1 MNELQT
7 IYEKRVCRGVTGTIF
22 FEGRRPLN
30 EGNTPDWN
38 RLKVFYTKYGKKSLE
53 VYGGLRYPVKYRLT
67 YSKEQHY
74 ISAGVALTP
83 EEWVE
88 MRKTKKAEL
97 SANRDKLVSGF
108 NALMDL
114 VEEVVKEGAYSFE
127 KLKRRQGKGDRND
140 VFASYESRIA
150 ELRGEGR
157 IGTASNYECSLS
169 SLRKF
174 TKGKGV
180 TFSEINE
187 EWLRNYERWMVEE
200 GNSYTTIG
208 IYLRPLRAMFNA
220 TDTPSAQYPF
230 GKGKYMIP
238 KGKGTKRALH
248 KSQIVALKSE
258 PALPGTSEEQYRDL
272 WLFSYLCNGANIKD
286 ICNLKHSNLKG
297 NRVVF
302 VRSKTERTTKSK
314 DRIEAVIVPDMKR
327 IIEKWGS
334 PTYEDS
340 YIFPYFKRGMSP
352 ADKQKAV
359 ARVVKMVNK
368 SMNRIAKRVGI
379 DFNVT
384 SYVARHSFAVN
395 SERNGQRLSVISKT
409 LGHKD
414 LKTTIA
420 YLNEIDSQELEEN
433 ANKLL

>member
-1 MNELQT
+1 LKVDNST
-7 IYEKRVCRGVTGTIF
+7 YKRK
-22 FEGRRPLN
+22 
-30 EGNTPDWN
+30 
-38 RLKVFYTKYGKKSLE
+38 LKVFQTSYGNRKSLE
-53 VYGGLRYPVKYRLT
+53 VYEGVKYPVKYRLT
-67 YSKEQHY
+67 FDRKQHY
-74 ISAGVALTP
+74 LSAGISLTP

-88 MRKTKKAEL
+88 MRKTKKADL
-97 SANRDKLVSGF
+97 SAKRDLLVSGF
-108 NALMDL
+108 NSLMDL
-114 VEEVVKEGAYSFE
+114 VEEVVSEGVFSFE
-127 KLKRRQGKGDRND
+127 MVKRRLGKGDRND
-140 VFASYESRIA
+140 VFEAYENRISD
-150 ELRGEGR
+150 LTREGR
-157 IGTASNYECSLS
+157 IGTATSYSCSHS

-174 TKGKGV
+174 AGGKKLI
-180 TFSEINE
+180 FSDISED
-187 EWLRNYERWMVEE
+187 WLRKYERWMVEE

-208 IYLRPLRAMFNA
+208 IYLRPLRALFNS
-220 TDTPSAQYPF
+220 TNTPIAQYPF
-230 GKGKYMIP
+230 GKGRYMIP

-248 KSQIVALKSE
+248 KSQILALKSE
-258 PALPGTSEEQYRDL
+258 PALPGTSEDQYRDL

-286 ICNLKHSNLKG
+286 ICNLKHSNIKG

-327 IIEKWGS
+327 IIDEWGS
-334 PTYEDS
+334 PTDEDS
-340 YIFPYFKRGMSP
+340 YIFPYFNKSMSP